1 MSASTHDRGMRAVRR
16 VREVRER
23 DSRIGLLHALSAVRD
38 REAHLEELRT
48 ALEQA
53 VTREDDTLDDFVVSR
68 HLLAMMAVAVGEA
81 ESRLDAARTVATEA
95 HQRWQTDKAGIKAIE
110 HLLAQRALQR
120 AEEAGRAEVREIDDV
135 VGRLHGTGVA
145 SSVGSAGTAGRSA

>member
-1 MSASTHDRGMRAVRR
+1 MSTHDRGMRAVHR

-38 REAHLEELRT
+38 REAQLEELRN
-48 ALEQA
+48 ALQQA
-53 VTREDDTLDDFVVSR
+53 VTRDADTLDDFVVSR

-81 ESRLDAARTVATEA
+81 EQRLVSARTVATEA

-110 HLLAQRALQR
+110 HLLEQRAVHR
-120 AEEAGRAEVREIDDV
+120 AEEAARAELREVDDV
-135 VGRLHGTGVA
+135 VGRLHRARVSTTGRT
-145 SSVGSAGTAGRSA
+145 VGGRSA

>member
-1 MSASTHDRGMRAVRR
+1 MSKHDRGMRAVHR

-38 REAHLEELRT
+38 REAHLEELRN
-48 ALEQA
+48 ALQQA
-53 VTREDDTLDDFVVSR
+53 VTRDADTLDDFVVSR

-81 ESRLDAARTVATEA
+81 EQRLTSARTVATEA

-110 HLLAQRALQR
+110 HLLEQRAMHR
-120 AEEAGRAEVREIDDV
+120 AE
-135 VGRLHGTGVA
+135 
-145 SSVGSAGTAGRSA
+145 